1 MERRP
6 AERDELYAIGQLARE
21 LGVTTRTIRFYE
33 DEGLIAPARRG
44 GQRVYGPR
52 ERTRLKLVL
61 RGRRLGFPLSEIAE
75 IINLYDAAPGESGQL
90 ETLIARIEERR
101 AELLAKR
108 RDIETSLADL
118 KAVEARCRDRLA
130 EIAGGSR
137 KRSTS

>member
-1 MERRP
+1 MRQSQ
-6 AERDELYAIGQLARE
+6 ASRDDLYTIGQLARE

-44 GQRVYGPR
+44 GQRIYGSR

-61 RGRRLGFPLSEIAE
+61 RGRRLGFPLSDIAE

-101 AELLAKR
+101 VELLAKR
-108 RDIETSLADL
+108 QDIETSLADL
-118 KAVEARCRDRLA
+118 EAVEVRCRDRLA
-130 EIAGGSR
+130 EIASRSR

>member
-1 MERRP
+1 MDHRP
-6 AERDELYAIGQLARE
+6 AKREDVHSIGQLARE
-21 LGVTTRTIRFYE
+21 VGVTTRTIRFYE

-44 GQRVYGPR
+44 GRRVYGPR

-108 RDIETSLADL
+108 RDIESSLADL
-118 KAVEARCRDRLA
+118 DAVEARCRDRLA
-130 EIAGGSR
+130 EIAGVSS

>member
-1 MERRP
+1 MRQRQAVCE
-6 AERDELYAIGQLARE
+6 EFYTIGQLARE

-44 GQRVYGPR
+44 GQRIYGTR

-75 IINLYDAAPGESGQL
+75 IINLYDASPGESGQL

-108 RDIETSLADL
+108 QDIETSLADL
-118 KAVEARCRDRLA
+118 EAVEVRCRDRLA
-130 EIAGGSR
+130 EIASGSR